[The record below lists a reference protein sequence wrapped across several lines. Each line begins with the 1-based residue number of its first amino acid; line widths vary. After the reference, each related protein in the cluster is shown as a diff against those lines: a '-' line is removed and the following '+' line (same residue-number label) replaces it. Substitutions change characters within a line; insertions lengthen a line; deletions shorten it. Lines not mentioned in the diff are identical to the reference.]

1 MVTHQPQPECRETT
15 RSLLSTSAM
24 APEARRLAD
33 KAMSISR
40 HPAQLLRHLPLRIQ
54 QLHSRQRLQQ
64 RPQQLPRLQ
73 QPRLLPRRQR
83 PRQLPRLQRRPRL
96 RLLRRLLEVPHLL
109 QPQRLL
115 RQLLLLRPQ
124 QLHRGLLPHQ
134 EVVRNQ
140 GLGRLPRHAE
150 KLKRLTQVKSDG
162 ELRTRSESN
171 LCEVRADHGHT
182 LPRKALGGVSLALD
196 STHYKL

>member
-1 MVTHQPQPECRETT
+1 MATHLPQPECRETT
-15 RSLLSTSAM
+15 RSLLSISAT
-24 APEARRLAD
+24 APVVRRLAD

-40 HPAQLLRHLPLRIQ
+40 HPAQLLRLLPVRIQ

-64 RPQQLPRLQ
+64 
-73 QPRLLPRRQR
+73 
-83 PRQLPRLQRRPRL
+83 LPRLQRPLLLHRPVQLRLRQHLHRQPRL

-150 KLKRLTQVKSDG
+150 KLQRLTQVKSDG

>member
-1 MVTHQPQPECRETT
+1 MATHRPQPECRETT
-15 RSLLSTSAM
+15 RSLLSTSAT

-40 HPAQLLRHLPLRIQ
+40 HPAHLLRPLPLRVQ
-54 QLHSRQRLQQ
+54 QLHSRQRLHQ
-64 RPQQLPRLQ
+64 RPQQQSRLQLPPRLH
-73 QPRLLPRRQR
+73 LLQ
-83 PRQLPRLQRRPRL
+83 
-96 RLLRRLLEVPHLL
+96 RLLEVPHLL

-150 KLKRLTQVKSDG
+150 KLQRLTQVKSDG